1 MVLTCHE
8 QGISSHVI
16 RRAHSPRLKLFPVVR
31 AGQGNY
37 GYGNMAASELCRA
50 RRALGL
56 PAIAFGAGPIS
67 GVGYVADNP
76 DLVRSASRL
85 PLARLVC
92 CQYRPCLQLASQCC
106 VPTSPD
112 WGATSVQEFSGRVMQ
127 LLAHQPVDEVI
138 SVLGTLLCKPD
149 SHSPCY
155 IYVTRVRK
163 QNTGVSTH
171 PARCPLVEKPKL
183 THHAHDRHI
192 ILLTEAL
199 FRNGH
204 N

>member
-8 QGISSHVI
+8 QGISSHVVTC
-16 RRAHSPRLKLFPVVR
+16 ACSPRLKPFSVVR

-67 GVGYVADNP
+67 GVGYVADNL
-76 DLVRSASRL
+76 DLVRSTGRL
-85 PLARLVC
+85 SPARLVC
-92 CQYRPCLQLASQCC
+92 CLYSTSMQLASTCC
-106 VPTSPD
+106 VLISPD
-112 WGATSVQEFSGRVMQ
+112 CSASTVQEFSGRVMQ

-149 SHSPCY
+149 SHSPCF

-171 PARCPLVEKPKL
+171 PARRSLVDQPKL
-183 THHAHDRHI
+183 THHAHDI
-192 ILLTEAL
+192 QSILPTEAL
-199 FRNGH
+199 FCSGH
-204 N
+204 S